1 MSKKTLEVKV
11 QMLILGAL
19 FFAFFVFGLGAF
31 LLSDGPIFDP
41 QKTYN
46 LMVDTLTLTAYF
58 LAPTTAIVL
67 FSDWREQHV
76 EKLLEEESSE
86 IYDKICQLL
95 NAFQQYLFDVQ
106 DVDSLNK
113 NSIGSTEDSSFTS
126 LLDQVDAIKM
136 KTLHLSKRS
145 YKAEQFTSTAT
156 IILNGLTQ
164 VIMEVSIMGGFK
176 EKLSNPKKYNYE
188 YTDETDDEF
197 IERMQLNYDG
207 MYEQITNDLPNL
219 FTKKKDLFQLVSDL
233 KIKK

>member
-1 MSKKTLEVKV
+1 MSKKTLEAKV

-58 LAPTTAIVL
+58 FAPTTAIVL

-113 NSIGSTEDSSFTS
+113 NSIESTED
-126 LLDQVDAIKM
+126 LLEQVDDIKI

-156 IILNGLTQ
+156 IILNGLRQ

-219 FTKKKDLFQLVSDL
+219 FTKKNYLFQHVSDL